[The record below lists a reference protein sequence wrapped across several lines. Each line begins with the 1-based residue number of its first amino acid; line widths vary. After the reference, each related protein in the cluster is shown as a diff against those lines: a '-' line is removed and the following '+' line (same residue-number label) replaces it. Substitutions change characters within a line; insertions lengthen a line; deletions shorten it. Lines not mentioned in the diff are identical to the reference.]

1 MNRTRA
7 LAVIAMIAVTG
18 GLAQAART
26 RGPQLQAQL
35 SSLPLDIGTWT
46 GRDGAPFDDE
56 TVRILGAD
64 TYLNR
69 SYAGSSGVPVDLY
82 IAYYGRQQPGA
93 SIHSP
98 LHCLPG
104 TGWEPLDIA
113 SVAIA
118 QPGGAAGEARR
129 LVVRKNGD
137 RAVVIYWY
145 AVHGRMIANEIASKA
160 WLLHDSLRYQRS
172 DAALVRIVVP
182 VQGTAIDAAQREGL
196 AFAHDVLPYCRTCG
210 VEDVTEPCSSSR
222 R

>member
-1 MNRTRA
+1 MNRIRA
-7 LAVIAMIAVTG
+7 LALIAMIAVTG
-18 GLAQAART
+18 VLAQAART
-26 RGPQLQAQL
+26 RGPQLHAQL
-35 SSLPLDIGTWT
+35 SSLPLDLGAWT

-64 TYLNR
+64 EYLNR

-113 SVAIA
+113 SVSIA

-160 WLLHDSLRYQRS
+160 WLLHDSLRFQRS

-196 AFAHDVLPYCRTCG
+196 AFAHDVLPYL
-210 VEDVTEPCSSSR
+210 PHLWS
-222 R
+222 